1 MVRPDAVSSARS
13 TVPDGTCTG
22 TVGAAEMATLTCS
35 PRASA
40 IWEARVRIQIS
51 W

>member
-13 TVPDGTCTG
+13 TVPVLVRTG
-22 TVGAAEMATLTCS
+22 AVGAAEMATLTCS
-35 PRASA
+35 PFASA